1 MIHASTSQTI
11 TAAALYKTAQATYV
25 AFRAPGASCTNA
37 AGDLTTLQLIPGSP
51 PRLAA
56 SWCATQGGSGS
67 PIVTTTDGQS
77 DAIVWGLGAEG
88 DGLLHGFD
96 GDTGAQI
103 FSGAGATI
111 AGLHRFNSPIAAKG
125 RIFVAADSGV
135 VAFTP

>member
-1 MIHASTSQTI
+1 MHE
-11 TAAALYKTAQATYV
+11 
-25 AFRAPGASCTNA
+25 A
-37 AGDLTTLQLIPGSP
+37 AGDLTTLKLMPGTP
-51 PRLAA
+51 PRLVA
-56 SWCATQGGSGS
+56 SWCATQGGAGA

-88 DGLLHGFD
+88 DGHLHGFD
-96 GDTGAQI
+96 GDTGSQI
-103 FSGAGATI
+103 FSGAATTI